1 MSETSFSQ
9 VNTAISVQEASFLTP
24 QQYDQL
30 LQADNPASRSA
41 LLQGT
46 VYAMDA
52 EAIKDLNTIEKV
64 LMKHLYSV
72 YNWAFEISPSKE
84 LVEIFTLRYTYH
96 NLKVFLKGRAT
107 GQSLEHLLMPVG
119 TYSLEVLEHLVMA
132 FSAEYCP
139 DFMLDE
145 VLATWQEYQDYQDV
159 RVLEIGMD
167 MAYFQHLK
175 RLTEKLED
183 DRLLQL
189 VNLTIDFYNAIT
201 VKRAVD
207 LGKPRSFMRQLLS
220 DEGSLS
226 AANWIAM
233 AEQGDFLTWFSQ
245 VNPCGYD
252 LDLRSYEEKMRN
264 QTLTTVELEYLADL
278 LQAKLLAAGQ
288 FETDGPLPLDR
299 YLLGKELEVKN
310 LRLILTGMDNQLP
323 VELIRERMRPIYGQ
337 D

>member
-1 MSETSFSQ
+1 
-9 VNTAISVQEASFLTP
+9 
-24 QQYDQL
+24 
-30 LQADNPASRSA
+30 
-41 LLQGT
+41 
-46 VYAMDA
+46 
-52 EAIKDLNTIEKV
+52 
-64 LMKHLYSV
+64 
-72 YNWAFEISPSKE
+72 
-84 LVEIFTLRYTYH
+84 
-96 NLKVFLKGRAT
+96 
-107 GQSLEHLLMPVG
+107 MPVG

-175 RLTEKLED
+175 RLTQELED

-278 LQAKLLAAGQ
+278 LQAKLLATGQ
-288 FETDGPLPLDR
+288 FETGGPLPLAR

>member
-1 MSETSFSQ
+1 MSEKNFSQ

-30 LQADNPASRSA
+30 LQTDDPASRSA

-52 EAIKDLNTIEKV
+52 EAIKDLNAIEQV

-72 YNWAFEISPSKE
+72 YNWALEISPSKE

-132 FSAEYCP
+132 FSAEY
-139 DFMLDE
+139 
-145 VLATWQEYQDYQDV
+145 WQEYQDYQDV

-175 RLTEKLED
+175 RLTQELED
-183 DRLLQL
+183 ESLLQL

-201 VKRAVD
+201 VKRAVG

-233 AEQGDFLTWFSQ
+233 AEQGDFLTWFSR

-288 FETDGPLPLDR
+288 FETDGPLPLAR

-323 VELIRERMRPIYGQ
+323 VELIRERMRPTYGQ